1 MNNEYYNNLQYDSC
15 VSRGICS
22 INPRISALQTVI
34 ILYLRLF
41 AKYSIKL
48 ELDRT
53 IKDFLLNT
61 IAITIYNPEF
71 NENSFLFAVKKFRE
85 ELPKLIEKF
94 YKSNAESELNNEKTK
109 AQKLFEETNDVI
121 QAIKFGEQIFN
132 RSLEKIPSNIRDLY
146 NIILVITKSLS
157 INLLDLESF
166 NKEHEEAFDMIL

>member
-1 MNNEYYNNLQYDSC
+1 MNNEYYNNFQYDSC

-22 INPRISALQTVI
+22 ISPRISALQTVL

-48 ELDRT
+48 ELNST

-71 NENSFLFAVKKFRE
+71 NENSFHFAVKKFRE

-94 YKSNAESELNNEKTK
+94 YKSKLRQNAKGSGLGLSIAKN
-109 AQKLFEETNDVI
+109 L
-121 QAIKFGEQIFN
+121 
-132 RSLEKIPSNIRDLY
+132 
-146 NIILVITKSLS
+146 TKSMGGEFKLQ
-157 INLLDLESF
+157 LDGDLF
-166 NKEHEEAFDMIL
+166 KAVLIFDVME